1 MLQVCN
7 FIEKMMIIM
16 GFGDAACCTFKHAQR
31 GFLQTFPSTSSG
43 RNLYNGLNNQPWRV
57 PGCQHVD
64 GQKLPQSTFRLWT
77 HTQIVNDYHLRMDID
92 IFHHFASFHVPQ
104 F

>member
-1 MLQVCN
+1 MGNHKMLQVCN

-16 GFGDAACCTFKHAQR
+16 GFGDAACCTFKYAQR

-43 RNLYNGLNNQPWRV
+43 RNLYNGLINQPWRV

-77 HTQIVNDYHLRMDID
+77 HTQIVK
-92 IFHHFASFHVPQ
+92 
-104 F
+104 